1 MRGNFGPWDLKISSS
16 CNLWSEYLHG
26 GFFPFKLNITYNIN
40 ISQERTE
47 VNNSKVLNVSWQ
59 KHSADEKAIILTGL
73 RNEKKMVS
81 APSKHFQHTVIIML
95 ILLLFGVN
103 Q

>member
-47 VNNSKVLNVSWQ
+47 VNNSKDLNVSWQ
-59 KHSADEKAIILTGL
+59 KYSADKKAIILTGL
-73 RNEKKMVS
+73 RNGKK
-81 APSKHFQHTVIIML
+81 
-95 ILLLFGVN
+95 N
-103 Q
+103 